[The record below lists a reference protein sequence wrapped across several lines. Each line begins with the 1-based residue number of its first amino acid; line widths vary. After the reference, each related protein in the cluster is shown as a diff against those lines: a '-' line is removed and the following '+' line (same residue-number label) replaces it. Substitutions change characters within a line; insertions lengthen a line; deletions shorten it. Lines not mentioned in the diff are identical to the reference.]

1 LIVMLVAANT
11 LDLRVARDE
20 IPTRDKVGIAIAAVA
35 TAALAWGIGVS
46 LIRVYRA
53 KAPGATVPILHEVM
67 RSTLQISAMVF
78 AILIG
83 ASVFSLVFRGLGG
96 DEMVHKALS
105 ALPGG
110 AVGAVT
116 VVMLVMFILGFFI
129 DFIEIVFVVVPVVAP
144 ALLLMD
150 INPIWLGVLMGV
162 NLQTSFLTPP
172 FGFALFYLRGV
183 APPQVTTGHIYRGIV
198 PFVAIQLF
206 ALVLLAMFPAL
217 ATWLPQAIFSK

>member
-1 LIVMLVAANT
+1 MLIAANT

-20 IPTRDKVGIAIAAVA
+20 IPARDMVGIAVVAVA
-35 TAALAWGIGVS
+35 TAGLAWGIGVS
-46 LIRVYRA
+46 LVRVYRT
-53 KAPGATVPILHEVM
+53 KAPGANVPILHEVM

-78 AILIG
+78 VILIG